1 MDEKNFLDLLTG
13 GKNQI
18 EKIQV
23 CNEYTQKFGLT
34 LSKEDA
40 LVLVNDRKESLKEQQ
55 RVEFG
60 DSILPKII
68 FTFCDSQYIYQEN
81 YVDSIGKLQEIFYL
95 FKNESLDEV
104 TDDELLDYM
113 KEAFENR
120 CQGSLEYLED
130 TILERFARNI
140 RRDSHQFMGREQL
153 EEDQVEDQEAAWDQM
168 RYNGDGFEDDYE

>member
-1 MDEKNFLDLLTG
+1 MDEKDYLDLLTT
-13 GKNQI
+13 GKNQL
-18 EKIQV
+18 EKIQA

-40 LVLVNDRKESLKEQQ
+40 LILANDRRDSLREQQ

-60 DSILPKII
+60 ESILPKII
-68 FTFCDSQYIYQEN
+68 FTFCDSPYIYQEN

-104 TDDELLDYM
+104 TDDELLVYM
-113 KEAFENR
+113 KEAFENK

-130 TILERFARNI
+130 TVLERFARNI
-140 RRDSHQFMGREQL
+140 RRNSRQFMGWELQ
-153 EEDQVEDQEAAWDQM
+153 EEDQDESWDEM
-168 RYNGDGFEDDYE
+168 LLHGDGYEDDYE

>member
-1 MDEKNFLDLLTG
+1 MDEKNFLALFTG
-13 GKNQI
+13 GKNQL
-18 EKIQV
+18 EKIQA

-40 LVLVNDRKESLKEQQ
+40 LVLVKDRKESLKEQQ

-68 FTFCDSQYIYQEN
+68 FTFCDSPYIYQEN

-113 KEAFENR
+113 KDAFENR

-140 RRDSHQFMGREQL
+140 RRGSHQFMGRIQQ
-153 EEDQVEDQEAAWDQM
+153 EEDMEEEQEEAWDQI
-168 RYNGDGFEDDYE
+168 RYRGDVYEDDYE